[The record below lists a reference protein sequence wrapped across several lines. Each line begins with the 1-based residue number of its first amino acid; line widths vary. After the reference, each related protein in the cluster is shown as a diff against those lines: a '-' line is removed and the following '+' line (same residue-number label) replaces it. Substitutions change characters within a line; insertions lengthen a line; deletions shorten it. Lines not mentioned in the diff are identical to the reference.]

1 MSGARPEPAHVRRLA
16 MFDGLRPL
24 SAVNL
29 RADFLAGITLAVLAI
44 PEVMGYT
51 KIIGTPMITGL
62 YTLFLPV
69 VAFACFGASRQLVVS
84 ADSATAA
91 IVAAALTA
99 QSLTPNTPRYVELTM
114 SIAIVTA
121 AMLFAARVLRLG
133 FMADFL
139 SRTVLVGFL
148 TGVGVQVALGE
159 LPDMLG
165 LSGGGPGLLRQ
176 LSFTITHAQHAH
188 LPTLAISV
196 AVLAIILGGERLA
209 PRAPGALI
217 AVVGSIV
224 ASAFWHWDRSAIALV
239 GAVPGGLPKV
249 GIPPVGYSDILL
261 VLPVAFSCFV
271 VVIAQSAATSR
282 AYSLRY
288 GDRFDENTDLIG
300 LAAANV
306 AAACTG
312 AFVVNGSPTKTA
324 IVDNAGGR
332 SQWSHLTTAAVVL
345 VVLLLLTR
353 PLSLLPIAVLAS
365 IVFLIGI
372 RLIDVSGL
380 RDIRSAKPRE
390 FVVALV
396 TAATVV
402 VFGVES
408 GIIVAV
414 LLSIVLHVRH
424 SYRPHVALLNRDPAG
439 HWYLEDPASGHMVA
453 PGLVMFWFGADLF
466 FANIG
471 FFIAEVQ
478 QLIRRSPA
486 TIRWLVVDARAITD
500 VDFSAGRALSEL
512 QRDLADNDIALA
524 LIVVSTQRRDQL
536 EDSGLID
543 LAEATRI
550 FDSREACLAAY
561 LAERPAD
568 ETVDIENRPVT
579 REGP

>member
-1 MSGARPEPAHVRRLA
+1 
-16 MFDGLRPL
+16 
-24 SAVNL
+24 
-29 RADFLAGITLAVLAI
+29 
-44 PEVMGYT
+44 
-51 KIIGTPMITGL
+51 
-62 YTLFLPV
+62 
-69 VAFACFGASRQLVVS
+69 
-84 ADSATAA
+84 
-91 IVAAALTA
+91 
-99 QSLTPNTPRYVELTM
+99 
-114 SIAIVTA
+114 
-121 AMLFAARVLRLG
+121 
-133 FMADFL
+133 
-139 SRTVLVGFL
+139 
-148 TGVGVQVALGE
+148 
-159 LPDMLG
+159 
-165 LSGGGPGLLRQ
+165 
-176 LSFTITHAQHAH
+176 
-188 LPTLAISV
+188 
-196 AVLAIILGGERLA
+196 
-209 PRAPGALI
+209 
-217 AVVGSIV
+217 
-224 ASAFWHWDRSAIALV
+224 
-239 GAVPGGLPKV
+239 V

-372 RLIDVSGL
+372 RLIDVNGL

-402 VFGVES
+402 VFGVEN

-424 SYRPHVALLNRDPAG
+424 SYRPHVALINRDPAG